1 MVEVVPN
8 YRDVCIFYNPL
19 VVSIKQL
26 RVEINRFLKEGLSLS
41 KKSEV
46 KNVIEVPE

>member
-41 KKSEV
+41 KESEV